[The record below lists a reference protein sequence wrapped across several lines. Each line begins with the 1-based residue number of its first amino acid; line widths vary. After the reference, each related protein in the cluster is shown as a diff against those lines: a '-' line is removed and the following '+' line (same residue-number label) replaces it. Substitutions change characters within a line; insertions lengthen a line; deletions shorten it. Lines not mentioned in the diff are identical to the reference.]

1 MATKAIELPVFTWE
15 GTDKRGS
22 KIKGEQTAKNVNLVK
37 AELRRQGI
45 NPTKVRKKAKP
56 LFGASGKSIKPQDI
70 AVFSR
75 QLATMMQAGVPL
87 VQGFDIVAGGQ
98 NNPRMKDMLVDI
110 KNNIESG
117 SSLSESLAKHP
128 VQFDELYVNLVAAGE
143 QAGVLDTLLDEIA
156 TYKERIEEIKSKIK
170 KALFYPAAVVGV
182 AIIVSLVLL
191 IYVVPQFEVIFQDAG
206 ADLPAFTAAIISLSE
221 WLQSDGW
228 ILGIVFGGGI
238 ASIIFA
244 KKRSKAF
251 AHFLDRVV
259 LKIPVIGEIMHN
271 SAIARFARTLS
282 TTFAAGVP
290 LVDALETVSGA
301 TGNQVYGNAVK
312 QIREDVSV
320 GHQLQLAM
328 RQVDLFPHMVV
339 QMTAIGEEAGAL
351 DQMLKKVAEFYENE
365 VNQAVDALSSLLEP
379 IIMVIIGGL
388 VGSLVVGMYLPIFK
402 LAAVV

>member
-365 VNQAVDALSSLLEP
+365 VNQAVDALSSLL
-379 IIMVIIGGL
+379 
-388 VGSLVVGMYLPIFK
+388 
-402 LAAVV
+402 